1 MKKKDLITEVSKKT
15 GYSESHIIKVL
26 GGYRHND
33 EILACA
39 AKIKKENEPG
49 NPVPKLSMKFRQAP
63 IKPTFSET
71 NHTCVKKNI
80 PASVCDL
87 FKRIREIK
95 GFSQEQL
102 AIKVGL
108 SINEVDDTERG
119 ISSQPAIVFC
129 RWMDVCGVIIGV
141 KL

>member
-1 MKKKDLITEVSKKT
+1 MKKKNLIAEIAKVT
-15 GYSESHIIKVL
+15 GYSESHITKVL

-33 EILACA
+33 EILICA
-39 AKIKKENEPG
+39 SKIKKESEPWIPTLG
-49 NPVPKLSMKFRQAP
+49 SPFTKP

-80 PASVCDL
+80 AVTVCDL
-87 FKRIREIK
+87 FKRIRETK
-95 GFSQEQL
+95 GLSQEQL
-102 AIKVGL
+102 AIKIGL
-108 SINEVDDTERG
+108 SPNEVDDTERG
-119 ISSQPAIVFC
+119 ISFQPAIVFC